1 MNIFIFGRYKAQV
14 GPPPSKYYEV
24 HFKCEN
30 ILTIRTT
37 VKPGYKDPGYKD
49 ILTNK
54 DTILSPEQICMRN
67 KDNPTPLNILLIS
80 RSLVRKYTKFSLT

>member
-1 MNIFIFGRYKAQV
+1 MYNLYNFDRFYFRFCV
-14 GPPPSKYYEV
+14 SS
-24 HFKCEN
+24 
-30 ILTIRTT
+30 TIISNDRT

-67 KDNPTPLNILLIS
+67 KDNPTPLNILMIS

>member
-1 MNIFIFGRYKAQV
+1 MVLYLRYI
-14 GPPPSKYYEV
+14 
-24 HFKCEN
+24 H
-30 ILTIRTT
+30 T

-54 DTILSPEQICMRN
+54 DTILSPEQVYMRN

-80 RSLVRKYTKFSLT
+80 RSLVRKYTKFCLKDVPDQAQHLPPCQYSS

>member
-1 MNIFIFGRYKAQV
+1 VDEDFIITQRRKTKAMLYM
-14 GPPPSKYYEV
+14 S
-24 HFKCEN
+24 
-30 ILTIRTT
+30 RTLVCT

-67 KDNPTPLNILLIS
+67 KDNPTPLNILRIS

>member
-1 MNIFIFGRYKAQV
+1 VVIATQLQQ
-14 GPPPSKYYEV
+14 S
-24 HFKCEN
+24 HFKDYHL
-30 ILTIRTT
+30 IDT

-54 DTILSPEQICMRN
+54 DTILSPEQICIQN
-67 KDNPTPLNILLIS
+67 KDNLIPLNILLIS

>member
-1 MNIFIFGRYKAQV
+1 MRKTVY
-14 GPPPSKYYEV
+14 
-24 HFKCEN
+24 
-30 ILTIRTT
+30 T

-67 KDNPTPLNILLIS
+67 KDNPTPSNILRIS